1 MRSRFDEQLHLLNE
15 EMIRMGSMIEKA
27 IEDAC
32 QVLIT
37 RDQKACETIMGYDQA
52 IDRKERDIESLCLR
66 LLLMQQPVARD
77 LRLISSALKMITDM
91 ERIGDQA
98 CDIAEIITMP
108 VEGPLV
114 PNPVELIKMGE
125 EAVKMV
131 HRAIDA
137 FVQRNVTLAN
147 EVIRSDDIVDDL
159 FVMVR
164 NDLIPMMRKY
174 PDSTMQLLD
183 IQMIAKYLERIGDH
197 ATNIAEWV
205 EYAVT
210 GVHKGERLQ

>member
-15 EMIRMGSMIEKA
+15 EMIRMGSMVEQS

-32 QVLIT
+32 QVLVT
-37 RDQKACETIMGYDQA
+37 RDQNACQAIMHHDSE
-52 IDRKERDIESLCLR
+52 IDRKERDIETLCLR

-77 LRLISSALKMITDM
+77 LRLVSAALKMITDM
-91 ERIGDQA
+91 ERIADQA
-98 CDIAEIITMP
+98 SDIAEIITMP
-108 VEGPLV
+108 VEGPLIEH
-114 PNPVELIKMGE
+114 PAELSRMGE
-125 EAVKMV
+125 AAVNMV
-131 HRAIDA
+131 HGAIDA
-137 FVQRNVTLAN
+137 FVKRDVVMAK
-147 EVIRSDDIVDDL
+147 EVIKSDDIVDDL

-164 NDLIPMMRKY
+164 QDLIPMMRKY

-183 IQMIAKYLERIGDH
+183 VQMIAKYLERIGDH

-210 GVHKGERLQ
+210 GIHKGERLQ